1 LRRRPGLPRGF
12 AGGGRFHAR
21 CEGSSSGGG
30 FFFGRSRRRLLP
42 GPHGLS
48 SARSLRGLDG
58 GLSRGEVRGSELAR
72 GGFVEG
78 VRGAVLRPLR
88 RGRGAVQKVLGFGFF
103 YFELR
108 RSQRLKRQARR
119 QKKAGQLSYCISNTL
134 LFFPFKKG
142 RPSKAK

>member
-1 LRRRPGLPRGF
+1 LRRRPELPRGF
-12 AGGGRFHAR
+12 AGGGRFLAR
-21 CEGSSSGGG
+21 CEGSGGG
-30 FFFGRSRRRLLP
+30 GGFFGRSRRRLLP

-108 RSQRLKRQARR
+108 RSQRLKRQERR
-119 QKKAGQLSYCISNTL
+119 RKRQDSYCISNTL
-134 LFFPFKKG
+134 LFLPFKNKTIQDKTKG
-142 RPSKAK
+142 S